1 MGDMSDTLWA
11 IVGIAAYIYVVL
23 LLAACV
29 GRGMDE

>member
-23 LLAACV
+23 LLAKCI
-29 GRGMDE
+29 GWGMGE